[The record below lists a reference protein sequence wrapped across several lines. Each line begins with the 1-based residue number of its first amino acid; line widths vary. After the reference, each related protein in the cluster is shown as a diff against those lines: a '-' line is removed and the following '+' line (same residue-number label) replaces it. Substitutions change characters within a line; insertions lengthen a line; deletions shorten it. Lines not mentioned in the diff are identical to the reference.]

1 MENQVNSKV
10 SSKRKKAIVHTL
22 LFLVSLEIVAI
33 SINFFYAPINVA
45 AGGATGI
52 AILLNAAFGFDRSL
66 TVLAVNILSIF
77 LAMIFLDRSTFKK
90 IVFGSFALPILM
102 RITPS
107 FQIID
112 DELLAVMIGGI
123 VFATGIAFIYRL
135 DASSGGTTV
144 PPLILKKYFNINTAY
159 SLLVIDMI
167 VTFFNIFVSGTNAF
181 FLAAFSLMI
190 TSIVMRRIEIGL
202 DLKQQVT
209 IMSNDHIDEIKERL
223 MSDEQNLTIMNVR
236 GGYTDNNR
244 DMLLVMVD
252 SQSYRQL
259 LNDVREIDE
268 KAFVVTTNVTEV
280 HGGML

>member
-22 LFLVSLEIVAI
+22 LFLVALEIVAI

-77 LAMIFLDRSTFKK
+77 LAMIFLDRSTVKK

-209 IMSNDHIDEIKERL
+209 IMSNDHIDDIKERL

-244 DMLLVMVD
+244 DMLMVMVD

-259 LNDVREIDE
+259 LNDVHEIDE

>member
-22 LFLVSLEIVAI
+22 LFLVALEIVAI

>member
-22 LFLVSLEIVAI
+22 LFLVALEIVAI

-77 LAMIFLDRSTFKK
+77 LAMIFLDRSTVKK

-244 DMLLVMVD
+244 DMLMVMVD

>member
-22 LFLVSLEIVAI
+22 LFLVALEIVAI

-77 LAMIFLDRSTFKK
+77 LAMIFLDRSTVKK

-209 IMSNDHIDEIKERL
+209 IMSNDHIDDIKERL

-244 DMLLVMVD
+244 DMLMVMVD

-259 LNDVREIDE
+259 LNDVHEIDE
-268 KAFVVTTNVTEV
+268 KAFVVTTNVTGV

>member
-22 LFLVSLEIVAI
+22 LFLVALEIVAI

-77 LAMIFLDRSTFKK
+77 LAMIFLDRSTVKK

>member
-1 MENQVNSKV
+1 M

-22 LFLVSLEIVAI
+22 LFLVALEIVAI

-77 LAMIFLDRSTFKK
+77 LAMIFLDRSTVKK

-244 DMLLVMVD
+244 DMLMVMVD